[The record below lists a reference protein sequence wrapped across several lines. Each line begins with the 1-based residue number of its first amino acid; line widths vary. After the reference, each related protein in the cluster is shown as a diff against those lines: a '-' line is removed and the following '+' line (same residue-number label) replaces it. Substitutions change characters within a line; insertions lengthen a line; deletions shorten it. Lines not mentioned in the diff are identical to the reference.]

1 MKSFHRA
8 LCLLLTLSLL
18 LGTAV
23 AAFAADEEP
32 KNPDDDAYVT
42 SEDGCYLMGDI
53 DLDGKTA
60 AADAR
65 HALRAAV
72 GLDELNEEEALR
84 ADLDNDEAV
93 TASDARLILRLAV
106 KLDPL
111 PEHIPAVL
119 AAVEASC
126 TEGGLTAGAICKVCK
141 RVLTA
146 QEETPPLGHDWGG
159 WKAAEKATCTEDGED
174 ARKCSRCFEEETRIV
189 MALGHVAEA
198 IPAVAATCTEAG
210 KTEGEKCARC
220 GEILTAPKDVP
231 ALGHAWSEWRVDAAA
246 TCDKDGRESRLCA
259 RCSETETRAIPAT
272 GVHTFGDWTETKAP
286 TCVEKGEKTRA
297 CAVCGEKQTR
307 EVPAT
312 GVHTYGEWT
321 ETKAPTCVEK
331 GEKTRTCSV
340 CGATETEEVPAT
352 GVHTFGDWTETKAP
366 TCVEKGEK
374 TRTCAVCGATE
385 TDEVPATGVHTF
397 GDWTETKAPTCTE
410 KGEETRSCSVCGAT
424 ETRET
429 EALGHDLAD
438 DDAVEATWTENAI
451 AAGKHCTR
459 CDYTEGG
466 EEIENTSK
474 LYLTM
479 EDANAQAAE
488 AGIDHL
494 IKGDADGADATVT
507 VLADG
512 LMEEL
517 DLNESYFDGLL
528 GNFKQALAHFLT
540 ADDVVT
546 FDGEVVYQNG
556 KFQNTALKNA
566 LFNTGKGF
574 FYRLANLSDDG
585 VFGAYDV
592 QINDEAINLTVK
604 VEGSDENLAKL
615 KAFAAKIAEHVSAT
629 VDADKNLVI
638 DLKAPDK
645 LKSLVA
651 EKLNGRDLN
660 DQTVAAA
667 LSVLKEYDL
676 ADLIGSHVGAMNK
689 LCGFLCGAAP
699 ILNKALDHTDVKVQL
714 ADGETLD
721 LFNGTPFE
729 PETKD
734 YAGLLDA
741 LTYMLGDEL
750 LMTKLGAFRNANGV
764 YTIPVI
770 ITADVSDS
778 GLMEGGTIAE
788 TVIVNL
794 HLFD

>member
-1 MKSFHRA
+1 MKRFRSV
-8 LCLLLTLSLL
+8 LCVLLTLSLL
-18 LGTAV
+18 LGTAAV
-23 AAFAADEEP
+23 AFAADEEP

-42 SEDGCYLMGDI
+42 SEDGCYLLGDI

-126 TEGGLTAGAICKVCK
+126 TEGGLTAGVMCKVCK

-146 QEETPPLGHDWGG
+146 QEETPPLGHDWGD

-198 IPAVAATCTEAG
+198 IPAVAATCTETG

-220 GEILTAPKDVP
+220 GEILTAPKEVP
-231 ALGHAWSEWRVDAAA
+231 ALGHEWSEWKIDAAA

-272 GVHTFGDWTETKAP
+272 GEHTFGDWTETKAP
-286 TCVEKGEKTRA
+286 TCVDQGEETRT

-312 GVHTYGEWT
+312 GVHT
-321 ETKAPTCVEK
+321 
-331 GEKTRTCSV
+331 
-340 CGATETEEVPAT
+340 
-352 GVHTFGDWTETKAP
+352 FGDWTETK
-366 TCVEKGEK
+366 
-374 TRTCAVCGATE
+374 
-385 TDEVPATGVHTF
+385 PA
-397 GDWTETKAPTCTE
+397 TCTE
-410 KGEETRSCSVCGAT
+410 KGEETRTCSVCGAT

-574 FYRLANLSDDG
+574 FYRLANLADDG

-629 VDADKNLVI
+629 VDANKNLVI
-638 DLKAPDK
+638 DITAPDK

-651 EKLNGRDLN
+651 EKLNGRDIN

-699 ILNKALDHTDVKVQL
+699 LVNKALDHTDVKVQL

>member
-1 MKSFHRA
+1 MKRFRSV
-8 LCLLLTLSLL
+8 LCVLLTLSLL
-18 LGTAV
+18 LGTAAV
-23 AAFAADEEP
+23 AFAADEEP

-42 SEDGCYLMGDI
+42 SEDGCYLLGDI

-84 ADLDNDEAV
+84 ADLDNDETV
-93 TASDARLILRLAV
+93 SASDARLILRLAV

-126 TEGGLTAGAICKVCK
+126 TEGGLTAGVICKVCK

-159 WKAAEKATCTEDGED
+159 WKTAEKATCTEDGED

-198 IPAVAATCTEAG
+198 IPAVAATCTETG

-231 ALGHAWSEWRVDAAA
+231 ALGHAWSEWKVDAAA
-246 TCDKDGRESRLCA
+246 TCDQDGRESRLCA

-272 GVHTFGDWTETKAP
+272 GEHTFGDWTETKAP
-286 TCVEKGEKTRA
+286 TCVDQGEETRT

-307 EVPAT
+307 
-312 GVHTYGEWT
+312 
-321 ETKAPTCVEK
+321 
-331 GEKTRTCSV
+331 
-340 CGATETEEVPAT
+340 
-352 GVHTFGDWTETKAP
+352 
-366 TCVEKGEK
+366 
-374 TRTCAVCGATE
+374 
-385 TDEVPATGVHTF
+385 EVPATGVHTF

-689 LCGFLCGAAP
+689 LCGFLCGVAP